1 MSNYS
6 VVLFKNKSLKKILK
20 EFITYKK
27 AKTYYNEILRVSN
40 DVVFDVKVENGRE
53 CRYELAL
60 LENSNNKLIP
70 VYLTD
75 EMGRTKKVKLEQSGK
90 TISEINLF
98 RKEEKIFDLQ
108 TNKKIFIDELLKN
121 YLKGDGLKMIFSL
134 NNKVI
139 VQNDENLKLFS
150 LKNEEEVNRFLDT
163 LTFLFQKTKR
173 KDCLIVKDN
182 SNAQR
187 KYLLD
192 LLHSKGIDKKILYR
206 KTTTHPRPSR

>member
-27 AKTYYNEILRVSN
+27 AKFFYDTQVKKSH
-40 DVVFDVKVENGRE
+40 DVIFEVKVENGFD
-53 CRYELAL
+53 CRYELAI
-60 LENSNNKLIP
+60 LENSNSKLIP

-75 EMGRTKKVKLEQSGK
+75 EIGRSKKVKVDESGK
-90 TISEINLF
+90 TISEITIF
-98 RKEEKIFDLQ
+98 KKEEKIFDLQ
-108 TNKKIFIDELLKN
+108 KNKKIFTEEFIKS

-139 VQNDENLKLFS
+139 IQNDEEFKLFS
-150 LKNEEEVNRFLDT
+150 LKNEIEVLRFLDT
-163 LTFLFQKTKR
+163 LTFHFQKKKR

-192 LLHSKGIDKKILYR
+192 LLSKKGIDKKILYR
-206 KTTTHPRPSR
+206 KTTTHPRSPR